1 MLFDAIIGHND
12 LKKQLTETVA
22 AGRIPHA
29 QLFVAP
35 EGTGGLAMAIAY
47 AQLILSQNTNSAN
60 TPFLN
65 LQDKTAA
72 NYQHPDL
79 HFIFPSNNKPGK
91 DMSSSDY
98 MKEWEEFRS
107 ANVYENYLKWSTYLP
122 GASIPGIKVKDAA
135 DLNNALRLKAFA
147 EGYKVVIIWGA
158 ETMNEVFANKILKEI
173 EEPLP
178 NTALILVCESTKR
191 ILPTI
196 LSRCQ
201 LVPMQP
207 LHNHEI
213 EDFLRSKY
221 NLTPAQTA
229 SLGRRAQGSL
239 LKAIQLME
247 DNSEEIEFETEF
259 VRWVRAAFK
268 AKGNPTSIIELLK
281 WSETVASWD
290 RERQKKFIHFCLELF
305 RQALLLNYQSPSL
318 VYYETSV
325 DNFKLEKFAPFVNGE
340 NIQEIAKELNQA
352 YVQIVQSGNA
362 KIVFS
367 DLSIK
372 LTRLIHKK

>member
-1 MLFDAIIGHND
+1 MLFDTIIGHND
-12 LKKQLTETVA
+12 LKKQLTEA
-22 AGRIPHA
+22 IASGRIPHA

-47 AQLILSQNTNSAN
+47 AERLLSKNKNAVN

-65 LQDKTAA
+65 LEGKTAS

-98 MKEWEEFRS
+98 LKEWEEFRQ

-122 GASIPGIKVKDAA
+122 GNSIPSIKVKDAS
-135 DLNNALRLKAFA
+135 DLSNALRLKAFA

-158 ETMNEVFANKILKEI
+158 ETMNEIFANKILKEI

-201 LVPMQP
+201 VVNMQP
-207 LHNHEI
+207 LSTDEVYSYLKNHYQLADE
-213 EDFLRSKY
+213 KAT
-221 NLTPAQTA
+221 NLA
-229 SLGRRAQGSL
+229 RRAQGSL
-239 LKAIQLME
+239 LKAMQLVE

-268 AKGNPTSIIELLK
+268 AKGNPASIIELLK

-290 RERQKKFIHFCLELF
+290 RERQKKFIQFCLELF
-305 RQALLLNYQSPSL
+305 RQALLLNYQAPSL
-318 VYYETSV
+318 VYYETTV

-340 NIQEIAKELNQA
+340 NIQEISNELQSA